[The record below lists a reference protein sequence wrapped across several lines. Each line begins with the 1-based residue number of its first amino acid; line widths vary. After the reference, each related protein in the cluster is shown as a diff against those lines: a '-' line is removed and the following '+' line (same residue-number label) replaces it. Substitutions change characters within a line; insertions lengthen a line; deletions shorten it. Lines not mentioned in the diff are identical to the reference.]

1 MDKEIKIELNKWLI
15 AFVNNIVLFTLT
27 FFVSFVAFNSAIVF
41 TSRMIGIEVKLD
53 NYTIPVNAASG
64 NFSHVFM
71 IFLSGPIVLV
81 VLGVFFYT
89 MFSRFKKKRGILKI
103 LFLWGYLNAFNMLL
117 ANIVIGLLTES
128 GIGEIAWRLHFSD
141 FFKIFLIFISLI
153 IVVLI
158 GSSNS
163 KYFYTTSFSRSFI
176 ENRRKRVMFLVLVVL
191 LPFLIGISLFSLVNY
206 GAVNSSYLGASFLSM
221 ALLLTPSFR
230 NNKSYTQLRII
241 KESTPPAIVWGW
253 VIILAAL
260 AILYRF
266 SLGLGFSF

>member
-1 MDKEIKIELNKWLI
+1 MDKEIKVELNKWFV
-15 AFVNNIVLFTLT
+15 AFANNVVLFTLT
-27 FFVSFVAFNSAIVF
+27 FFVAFLVFNSAIIF
-41 TSRMIGIEVKLD
+41 TSKMIGLEVKLD
-53 NYTIPVNAASG
+53 NYTIPINAASG
-64 NFSHVFM
+64 NFSHVFL
-71 IFLSGPIVLV
+71 IFLSGPIALV

-89 MFSRFKKKRGILKI
+89 LFLRFKKKRGILKI

-158 GSSNS
+158 GNSNS

-176 ENRRKRVMFLVLVVL
+176 ETRRKRVMFLILAVT
-191 LPFLIGISLFSLVNY
+191 LPFLIGISVFSLVNY

-221 ALLLTPSFR
+221 ALLLIPSFR
-230 NNKSYTQLRII
+230 NNTSYNQIRII
-241 KESTPPAIVWGW
+241 KENAPPTIVWGW
-253 VIILAAL
+253 VFVLAAL
-260 AILYRF
+260 AILYRV
-266 SLGLGFSF
+266 SLGLGFAF